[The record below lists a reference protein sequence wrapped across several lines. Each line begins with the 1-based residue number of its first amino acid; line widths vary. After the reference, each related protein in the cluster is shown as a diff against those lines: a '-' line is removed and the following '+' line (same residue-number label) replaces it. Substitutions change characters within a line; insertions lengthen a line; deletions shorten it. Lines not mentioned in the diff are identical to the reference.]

1 LTSSLLPTPT
11 LHVLTAFP
19 YTPLFRTAD
28 EDVRPVTRAPQRA
41 LGHGKVVADDLQ
53 LGDAGFREVDLAR
66 VRDRDLEPE
75 QGLLPGSRHRSEE
88 QRLNSSHVANS
99 YAVFC
104 LKKKL

>member
-19 YTPLFRTAD
+19 YTPLFRTAA

-53 LGDAGFREVDLAR
+53 LGDADFREVDLAR

-75 QGLLPGSRHRSEE
+75 QGLLPGSRHHQAGGRPLLPC
-88 QRLNSSHVANS
+88 RGRGRA
-99 YAVFC
+99 AGRG
-104 LKKKL
+104 